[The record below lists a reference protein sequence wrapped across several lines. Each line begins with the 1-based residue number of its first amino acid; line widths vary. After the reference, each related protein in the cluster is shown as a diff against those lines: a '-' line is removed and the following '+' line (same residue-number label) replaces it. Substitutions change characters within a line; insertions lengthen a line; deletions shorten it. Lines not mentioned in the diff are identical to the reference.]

1 MQLAGGF
8 AARLGYAPRLV
19 SAAVYTREG
28 EVYTPTEWAGSPWSR
43 ELQHGGP
50 VCGLVATAGEAAARE
65 TGLGVV
71 RITVDLCRPTP
82 FAPLELGWR
91 YARRGR
97 RLALLEV
104 ALRREGAEITRG
116 SVLLLAMRD
125 ESAGAFGPDE
135 PPPPGP
141 DGIEAAP
148 FAPREYLA
156 HIPPGFHRSVEVR
169 MCEDEIG
176 PAAWLTTPLALVA
189 GEATSPLVRSAMLSD
204 LTFAIASR
212 SMLRRRPLP
221 LDPRRMAMINADLT
235 LYLERPPEGEW
246 FAFRHAQVSGR
257 GGVGIAELVQLDRRG
272 RYGRSLQAL
281 VENPIPG
288 IR

>member
-1 MQLAGGF
+1 
-8 AARLGYAPRLV
+8 V
-19 SAAVYTREG
+19 TSAVYTREAD
-28 EVYTPTEWAGSPWSR
+28 VYTPTEWAGSPWSR

-50 VCGLVATAGEAAARE
+50 ICGLVAMAAEAAARE
-65 TGLGVV
+65 TGLTVV

-91 YARRGR
+91 YVRRGR

-116 SVLLLAMRD
+116 SVLLLAARD
-125 ESAGAFGPDE
+125 DGAEGLRPDE

-141 DGIEAAP
+141 EGLEAAL

-176 PAAWLTTPLALVA
+176 PAAWLTTPLTLVA
-189 GEATSPLVRSAMLSD
+189 GDATSPLVRAAMLSD

-212 SMLRRRPLP
+212 TLLRRRTLP
-221 LDPRRMAMINADLT
+221 LDPGRMAMINADLT

-246 FAFRHAQVSGR
+246 FAFRHTQLSGR
-257 GGVGIAELVQLDRRG
+257 GGVGVAEVTQLDRGG

-288 IR
+288 PR